1 MRKIENSTILITGA
15 DGGIGS
21 ALLKEYVTR
30 GAAKIYAAGLTLSKL
45 QSLADD
51 YPGLVYPIVL
61 DVTKEEDVAQA
72 VDLCND
78 VTMLINNAGVELKSG
93 FLGDNVA
100 QKALFEMKVN
110 YIGVISLING
120 FLTTLIR
127 NGNTSIVNI
136 LSVGSTAVVK
146 RLATYCASKAATHI
160 LTQTIREELKDRD
173 VSVIGVYPGYVNTEM
188 SNDVVIEKA
197 SPESIAVNICDGI
210 EKGDED
216 IFPDS
221 MSRDLYN
228 KRPISITYL
237 K

>member
-120 FLTTLIR
+120 FLPTLIR

-146 RLATYCASKAATHI
+146 RLGTYCASKAATHI

-210 EKGDED
+210 EKGDKD

>member
-120 FLTTLIR
+120 FLPTLIR

-210 EKGDED
+210 EKGDKD